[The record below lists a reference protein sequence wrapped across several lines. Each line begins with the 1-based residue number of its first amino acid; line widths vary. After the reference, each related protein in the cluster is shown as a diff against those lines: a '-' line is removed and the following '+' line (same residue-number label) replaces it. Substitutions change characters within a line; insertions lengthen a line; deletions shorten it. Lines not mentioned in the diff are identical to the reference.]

1 MRHRLVAGLLLAL
14 TTAACAGNETRLPDT
29 TELLD
34 KLPKVNNS
42 PKAPC
47 WQQRQVAAQWSYLHT
62 IEQKKEV
69 VYKAPCDSDPKP
81 EAKTS

>member
-1 MRHRLVAGLLLAL
+1 MLHRLVAGLLLAL
-14 TTAACAGNETRLPDT
+14 MTAACAGNETRLPDT

-34 KLPKVNNS
+34 KLPKVNKS
-42 PKAPC
+42 PC
-47 WQQRQVAAQWSYLHT
+47 WQQRQVAAQWSYLHS
-62 IEQKKEV
+62 IEQKKEA